1 MYQLVWNNLGLVDV
15 DSSRGQALLVRTKKE
30 KALFF
35 YEKMRFFS
43 SPFIFFVAFLF
54 FFFFFFL
61 SSPFVFFSRSM
72 HLGCWRGCVVPVVS
86 STMASHCIFYSPCSI
101 TMYRCV
107 RASRRRS
114 FMTTACISPGL
125 ISTDRGCAGRRLVES
140 TA

>member
-54 FFFFFFL
+54 FFFSFL
-61 SSPFVFFSRSM
+61 RSLVLFAYLINLP
-72 HLGCWRGCVVPVVS
+72 H
-86 STMASHCIFYSPCSI
+86 
-101 TMYRCV
+101 
-107 RASRRRS
+107 
-114 FMTTACISPGL
+114 GL
-125 ISTDRGCAGRRLVES
+125 IS
-140 TA
+140 